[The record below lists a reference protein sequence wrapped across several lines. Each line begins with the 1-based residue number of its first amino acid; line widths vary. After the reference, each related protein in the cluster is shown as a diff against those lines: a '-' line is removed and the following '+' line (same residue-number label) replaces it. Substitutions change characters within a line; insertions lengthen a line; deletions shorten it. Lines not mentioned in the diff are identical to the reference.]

1 MFTSG
6 ESCYVFL
13 CACLRRCR
21 DEAHEVPKAFY
32 KKCAEAGI
40 LGAACGDW
48 PTTFAGPSPL
58 ENWDAIHAQIMID
71 ELCRC
76 ASGGLVWGIVGGLG
90 IGLPPVLHFASA
102 ELQARV
108 APGCLAG
115 EKFICLAITE
125 PYAGSDVAAL
135 RTTAVK
141 DPSGK
146 FYIVNGEKKARGNEL
161 CFHTVRPY
169 ASAPFLSGSRTA
181 CSPITSQ
188 SQCVQ
193 VARAPTASA
202 CCSSSAPPV

>member
-90 IGLPPVLHFASA
+90 IGLPLVCRTLERIGGGINVRST
-102 ELQARV
+102 LGRGTTV
-108 APGCLAG
+108 T
-115 EKFICLAITE
+115 ITL
-125 PYAGSDVAAL
+125 PLTV
-135 RTTAVK
+135 
-141 DPSGK
+141 SG
-146 FYIVNGEKKARGNEL
+146 
-161 CFHTVRPY
+161 T
-169 ASAPFLSGSRTA
+169 
-181 CSPITSQ
+181 Q
-188 SQCVQ
+188 S
-193 VARAPTASA
+193 
-202 CCSSSAPPV
+202 